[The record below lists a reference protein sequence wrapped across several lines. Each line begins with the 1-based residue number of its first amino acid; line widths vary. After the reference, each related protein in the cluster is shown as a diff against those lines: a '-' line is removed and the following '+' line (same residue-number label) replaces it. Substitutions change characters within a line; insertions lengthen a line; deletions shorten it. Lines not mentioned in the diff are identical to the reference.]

1 MTSFKLDLNKLTVTD
16 KGTVY
21 ICVCSTLAI
30 HLAIAVG
37 ADAVSILSEM
47 VSQCNVRERFNTD
60 EETWPPNQP
69 KNFMPLLLIHHQ
81 GQHTMK
87 QPTAVAQLIQTGDI
101 DEITSLASNL
111 SVPKHHS
118 KLDSHEPLQEILDSS
133 TVTKELAEILAPLQQ
148 SKDPQFILI
157 EGAPGI
163 GKSILLKELAYR
175 WGNKQLLK
183 TFKLVLLISL
193 RNPTVQQVASV
204 SDLLQHFCMGN
215 RRAVEIAAACHDY
228 LSENGGKDIMFLFD
242 GFDEYP
248 EKLQENSLI
257 ADILKRKIL
266 PYCALVVSS
275 RPHATVHLRERSTVR
290 VDILGF
296 TEVEQNQFIQQAL
309 KEQPQSIKE
318 LTQYLEDHFTIR
330 SLCVVPFNMVVLLFL
345 YKQRTSLPNNSLPD
359 NSTQLY
365 NHFICLTICRH
376 LAKYGHPLDNTI
388 TDLTSLPD
396 PCSKIIQQLSEFSLE
411 ALNNN
416 KLVFTFDEIK
426 VACPDIVAI
435 PGAIN
440 GFGLLQAV
448 QHFGLTGKTMTFN
461 FLHFTIQEF
470 LAAHRL
476 AGLSPRKELKI
487 LKEKFWS
494 DIHSNMFAIY
504 ISLTKGQRPTF
515 KQFIKPSLRQRLKG
529 FLTGEQLENRF
540 LEDNLKCFRLFR
552 CFSEAGDNEMC
563 RSIENAKS
571 VKGKK
576 IKINDPFSSS
586 KHYIRLSPSDV
597 ECVTVFLTCS
607 SNKEWEELELWKCYI
622 QDHGVHILHRGL
634 TSCDVTITTLD
645 FDNNGLTE
653 SSSSAISDI
662 TISCRVKVLDI
673 RNNNTVGEDERL
685 YSIISDPSSLL
696 EELNIIYTKLSSS
709 GAIKLFTALSEGK
722 KLGVLD
728 IGHNDITDEACDAII
743 MAMKKNNSLVRLY
756 MYDNPISTEC
766 AQLIVQALQHN
777 NTLQDLWPP
786 SYSYDVN
793 ERIRLS
799 AEEVNKMRESRNCQV
814 KLKIHW

>member
-1 MTSFKLDLNKLTVTD
+1 
-16 KGTVY
+16 
-21 ICVCSTLAI
+21 
-30 HLAIAVG
+30 
-37 ADAVSILSEM
+37 M

-60 EETWPPNQP
+60 EKTWPPDQP
-69 KNFMPLLLIHHQ
+69 KNFTPLVLIHHQ
-81 GQHTMK
+81 DQYSMK
-87 QPTAVAQLIQTGDI
+87 QATAVAQVIQTGDI
-101 DEITSLASNL
+101 DDITSLASNQ
-111 SVPKHHS
+111 SVPKHYP
-118 KLDSHEPLQEILDSS
+118 KLDSHEPLQEVLDSS
-133 TVTKELAEILAPLQQ
+133 TVTKELAEILAPLEQ

-183 TFKLVLLISL
+183 TFKLLLLVSL
-193 RNPTVQQVASV
+193 RNPTVQQVVSV

-215 RRAVEIAAACHDY
+215 RRAVEIAAACHDH
-228 LSENGGKDIMFLFD
+228 LSDNGGKDLVFLFD

-248 EKLQENSLI
+248 EELRENSLI
-257 ADILKRKIL
+257 VDILKRKVL

-275 RPHATVHLRERSTVR
+275 RPHATVHLRERATVR

-296 TEVEQNQFIQQAL
+296 TEVERNQFIQQAL

-318 LTQYLEDHFTIR
+318 LTQYLEDHFTIS
-330 SLCVVPFNMVVLLFL
+330 SLCAVPFNMVVLLFL
-345 YKQRTSLPNNSLPD
+345 YKQRTSLPNNSLPK

-365 NHFICLTICRH
+365 NYFICLTICRH

-388 TDLTSLPD
+388 TDLTNLPD
-396 PCSKIIQQLSEFSLE
+396 PCSKIIQQLSKFSLE

-426 VACPDIVAI
+426 AACPDIAAI

-470 LAAHRL
+470 LAAHHV
-476 AGLSPRKELKI
+476 ASLSPSKELKI

-504 ISLTKGQRPTF
+504 ISLTKGQRPSF
-515 KQFIKPSLRQRLKG
+515 KQFIKPSLGQRLKG
-529 FLTGEQLENRF
+529 FLTGEQVENRF
-540 LEDNLKCFRLFR
+540 LEDKLKCFRLFH
-552 CFSEAGDNEMC
+552 CFFEAGDKEMC

-571 VKGKK
+571 LNCNSK
-576 IKINDPFSSS
+576 IINLSNNT
-586 KHYIRLSPSDV
+586 LSPSDV

-607 SNKEWEELELWKCYI
+607 SHKEWKKLNLWQCYI

-634 TSCDVTITTLD
+634 TSCDVTIITLKL
-645 FDNNGLTE
+645 NSNGLTE

-662 TISCRVKVLDI
+662 TISCRVKILDI

-685 YSIISDPSSLL
+685 YSIISDPSSML
-696 EELNIIYTKLSSS
+696 EGLYMYCTRLSSS
-709 GAIKLFTALSEGK
+709 AAIKLFTALSEGK
-722 KLGVLD
+722 KLRILD
-728 IGHNDITDEACDAII
+728 INSNRITDEACDAII
-743 MAMKKNNSLVRLY
+743 MAMKKNTSLVKLC
-756 MYDNPISTEC
+756 MWGNPISGEC

-777 NTLQDLWPP
+777 NTLQQLWLP
-786 SYSYDVN
+786 SYSDDI
-793 ERIRLS
+793 EKRIRLS
-799 AEEVNKMRESRNCQV
+799 AEEVNEKRESRNCQV
-814 KLKIHW
+814 KLYGNW

>member
-1 MTSFKLDLNKLTVTD
+1 MCAPYYL
-16 KGTVY
+16 
-21 ICVCSTLAI
+21 
-30 HLAIAVG
+30 HLAIPVG

-47 VSQCNVRERFNTD
+47 VSQSNERERFNAD
-60 EETWPPNQP
+60 EETWPPDQP
-69 KNFMPLLLIHHQ
+69 KNFTPLVLIHHQ

-87 QPTAVAQLIQTGDI
+87 QPTAVAQLIQTGDV
-101 DEITSLASNL
+101 DEITLLASNR
-111 SVPKHHS
+111 SVPKHHR
-118 KLDSHEPLQEILDSS
+118 KLDSHEPLQEVLDSS
-133 TVTKELAEILAPLQQ
+133 TVTKELAEILAPLEQ

-204 SDLLQHFCMGN
+204 SDLLQYFCMGN

-228 LSENGGKDIMFLFD
+228 LSNNGGKDLVFLFD

-248 EKLQENSLI
+248 EDLQENSLI
-257 ADILKRKIL
+257 ADILKRKVL
-266 PYCALVVSS
+266 PHCALVVSS

-296 TEVEQNQFIQQAL
+296 TEVERNQFIEQAL

-318 LTQYLEDHFTIR
+318 LTQYLEDHFTIS
-330 SLCVVPFNMVVLLFL
+330 SLCAVPFNMVVLLFL
-345 YKQRTSLPNNSLPD
+345 YKQRTSLPNNSLPN

-388 TDLTSLPD
+388 TDLTNLPD
-396 PCSKIIQQLSEFSLE
+396 PCSKIIQQLSKFSLE

-426 VACPDIVAI
+426 VACPDIAAI

-470 LAAHRL
+470 LAAHHV

-504 ISLTKGQRPTF
+504 ISLTKGQRPSF
-515 KQFIKPSLRQRLKG
+515 KQFIKPSFGQQLKG

-540 LEDNLKCFRLFR
+540 LKDQVKCFRLFR
-552 CFSEAGDNEMC
+552 CFLEAGDKEMC
-563 RSIENAKS
+563 RSIENTKS
-571 VKGKK
+571 VN
-576 IKINDPFSSS
+576 INS
-586 KHYIRLSPSDV
+586 KTIDLSHNTLSPSDV

-607 SNKEWEELELWKCYI
+607 SNKEWEKLDLQQCYI

-634 TSCDVTITTLD
+634 TSCDVTITSLD
-645 FDNNGLTE
+645 LDYNGLTE

-662 TISCRVKVLDI
+662 TISCRVKVLNI
-673 RNNNTVGEDERL
+673 NGNNTVGEDERL
-685 YSIISDPSSLL
+685 YSIISDPSSML
-696 EELNIIYTKLSSS
+696 EELHMWSTKLSSS
-709 GAIKLFTALSEGK
+709 GAIKLFTTLSEGK
-722 KLGVLD
+722 KLRVLG
-728 IGHNDITDEACDAII
+728 IAHNDITDEACDAII

-756 MYDNPISTEC
+756 MQGNPISGEC

-777 NTLQDLWPP
+777 NTLQLLWLPR
-786 SYSYDVN
+786 YSDDVK

-799 AEEVNKMRESRNCQV
+799 AEEVNKKRESRNCQV
-814 KLKIHW
+814 KLEVI